1 MSIVYELVFFI
12 KLSLSLIYI
21 YIHIFKTKRYI
32 TYNNKVYKLNIVIT
46 VVNGRWYNNL
56 VRENINIKFL
66 YNPLLFYNNI

>member
-21 YIHIFKTKRYI
+21 YILKTKRYI